1 MDKMFSRLRYA
12 TIAAILGTMYLFV
25 LRSYGTVVAQTFD
38 SYLAV
43 QITQVLAFCAS
54 ATHVVFFYLFFKD
67 YCKDDQ
73 HMLRN
78 ATLGAFIGS
87 CFLLFLYLR
96 NLCLV
101 FQIRDIFVLTR
112 SLYIE
117 VLFPF
122 AGTFLITVFFIILRK
137 DMVRQQNRR
146 MMTPA
151 FAGLVGAA
159 IQLLLVVLMT
169 MNYVGVCRGIFV
181 PDTYRV
187 VGIFLV
193 PVLIL
198 QFMAYVFFYSCF
210 YRELKQVDVGNN
222 EHSLIIQE

>member
-1 MDKMFSRLRYA
+1 MEKSFNRLRYA
-12 TIAAILGTMYLFV
+12 TIAAILGTIYLFL

-43 QITQVLAFCAS
+43 QLTQVIAFCAS
-54 ATHVVFFYLFFKD
+54 ATHVVFFCLFFKV
-67 YCKDDQ
+67 YCNDD
-73 HMLRN
+73 HYMLKN
-78 ATLGAFIGS
+78 AALGAFIGS
-87 CFLLFLYLR
+87 CLLLFLYLR

-101 FQIRDIFVLTR
+101 FQIHDIYALTR
-112 SLYIE
+112 ALYIE

-146 MMTPA
+146 MMTPV

-159 IQLLLVVLMT
+159 IQMFLVVLMT
-169 MNYVGVCRGIFV
+169 MNYLGVSRGIFE
-181 PDTYRV
+181 PELYRM

-193 PVLIL
+193 PLLIL
-198 QFMAYVFFYSCF
+198 QFLAYIFFYSSF
-210 YRELKQVDVGNN
+210 YRELKLTDLENR
-222 EHSLIIQE
+222 EHSVIIQE